1 MSHPDSLQRVSIDF
15 YKKLTKSLLS
25 SEKMRLSLLA
35 TIGSAMSGPVV
46 TTNSTLNVTDVS
58 TTVTISVT
66 ETPTEPFVTN
76 SSTTFAPSFNPT
88 TSPEF
93 TPGGFDLG
101 SFFGGAVL
109 TVGITGTAY
118 FGVKFYKANNP
129 DYRHI

>member
-1 MSHPDSLQRVSIDF
+1 
-15 YKKLTKSLLS
+15 
-25 SEKMRLSLLA
+25 MRLSLLA
-35 TIGSAMSGPVV
+35 TIGSAISGPVA
-46 TTNSTLNVTDVS
+46 TTNSTLNVTDVT
-58 TTVTISVT
+58 TTVTIPVT
-66 ETPTEPFVTN
+66 DLTTTFVTN
-76 SSTTFAPSFNPT
+76 SSTTFAPSSNPT
-88 TSPEF
+88 SAPF

>member
-1 MSHPDSLQRVSIDF
+1 MSHWDSLQRDTIDF
-15 YKKLTKSLLS
+15 YKKFTNRLLS

-35 TIGSAMSGPVV
+35 TIGSAISGPV
-46 TTNSTLNVTDVS
+46 TNSTLNVTDVS
-58 TTVTISVT
+58 TVTIPVT
-66 ETPTEPFVTN
+66 DLTEIPFVTN
-76 SSTTFAPSFNPT
+76 SSTTFAPSSNPT
-88 TSPEF
+88 TAPF
-93 TPGGFDLG
+93 TPSGFDLG

>member
-1 MSHPDSLQRVSIDF
+1 MSHRDSLQRVTIDF
-15 YKKLTKSLLS
+15 YKKFTNRLLS

-35 TIGSAMSGPVV
+35 TIGSAISGPV
-46 TTNSTLNVTDVS
+46 TNSTLNVTDVS
-58 TTVTISVT
+58 TTVTIPVT
-66 ETPTEPFVTN
+66 DLTEIPFVTN
-76 SSTTFAPSFNPT
+76 SSTTFAPSSNPT
-88 TSPEF
+88 TAPF